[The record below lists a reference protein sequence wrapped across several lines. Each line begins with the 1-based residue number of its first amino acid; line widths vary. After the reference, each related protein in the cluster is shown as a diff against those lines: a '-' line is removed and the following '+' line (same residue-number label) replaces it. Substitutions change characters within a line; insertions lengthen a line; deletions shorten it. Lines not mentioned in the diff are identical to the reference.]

1 MRRLFSLL
9 AAPLAVAGL
18 AACDAVTLNELK
30 PGVSTGYEVRDKL
43 GKPGIEWRND
53 DGSVTWE
60 YTRQPEGTECFM
72 VTVGPDNV
80 LKSIENVLTPQNFA
94 RVQPGWTK
102 DQVRRLLGKPRSVQ
116 VFALKKEE
124 VWDWRLPPE
133 FSADVF
139 FNIHFGETGRS
150 PRPAVRYSREAD
162 PGHRFPVGVRSKI
175 LKTRLSGRYMATSC
189 PGTCHA

>member
-9 AAPLAVAGL
+9 AAALAVAGL

-30 PGVSTGYEVRDKL
+30 PGISTGYEVRDKL

-94 RVQPGWTK
+94 RVQPGWTGPGAPPAGQTPLGPGLLPEEGGSVGLAPAPRIQRRCLFQYSFRGK
-102 DQVRRLLGKPRSVQ
+102 RAGHHDQP
-116 VFALKKEE
+116 
-124 VWDWRLPPE
+124 
-133 FSADVF
+133 
-139 FNIHFGETGRS
+139 FGTT
-150 PRPAVRYSREAD
+150 
-162 PGHRFPVGVRSKI
+162 
-175 LKTRLSGRYMATSC
+175 TRLTQARILSA
-189 PGTCHA
+189 

>member
-9 AAPLAVAGL
+9 VGTAAVAGL

-72 VTVGPDNV
+72 ATVGPDNV
-80 LKSIENVLTPQNFA
+80 LKSLENVLTPQNFA

-116 VFALKKEE
+116 SFALKKEE

-139 FNIHFGETGRS
+139 FNIHFGENGQVTTTSRS
-150 PRPAVRYSREAD
+150 VQPR
-162 PGHRFPVGVRSKI
+162 G
-175 LKTRLSGRYMATSC
+175 
-189 PGTCHA
+189 

>member
-1 MRRLFSLL
+1 MRKLLSLL
-9 AAPLAVAGL
+9 LGALAVLGL
-18 AACDAVTLNELK
+18 ASCDAVNMKDLK

-43 GKPGIEWRND
+43 GKPGLEWRND

-72 VTVGPDNV
+72 ATIGADNILV
-80 LKSIENVLTPQNFA
+80 SLENVLTPQNFA
-94 RVQPGWTK
+94 RVQPGWTR

-116 VFALKKEE
+116 KFALKKEE

-139 FNIHFGETGRS
+139 FNIHFDEAGVVTGTSRS
-150 PRPAVRYSREAD
+150 TQPRGS
-162 PGHRFPVGVRSKI
+162 
-175 LKTRLSGRYMATSC
+175 
-189 PGTCHA
+189 

>member
-9 AAPLAVAGL
+9 VGTVAVAGL

-72 VTVGPDNV
+72 ATLGPDNV
-80 LKSIENVLTPQNFA
+80 LKSLENVLTPQNFA

-116 VFALKKEE
+116 SFALKKEE

-139 FNIHFGETGRS
+139 FNIHFGENGQVTTTSRS
-150 PRPAVRYSREAD
+150 VQPR
-162 PGHRFPVGVRSKI
+162 G
-175 LKTRLSGRYMATSC
+175 
-189 PGTCHA
+189 

>member
-1 MRRLFSLL
+1 MNPLTRML
-9 AAPLAVAGL
+9 AALASVLGFYG
-18 AACDAVTLNELK
+18 CDAAHLADLK
-30 PGVSTGYEVRDKL
+30 PGISTAQEVRERL
-43 GKPGIEWRND
+43 GAPGAEWPNA

-80 LKSIENVLTPQNFA
+80 VKSIENVLTPRNFA

-116 VFALKKEE
+116 VFSLKKEE

-139 FNIHFGETGRS
+139 FNIHFGENGQVTTTSRS
-150 PRPAVRYSREAD
+150 VQPR
-162 PGHRFPVGVRSKI
+162 G
-175 LKTRLSGRYMATSC
+175 
-189 PGTCHA
+189 

>member
-9 AAPLAVAGL
+9 ASTIAVAGL

-80 LKSIENVLTPQNFA
+80 VKSIENVLTPQNFA

-116 VFALKKEE
+116 VFSLKKEE

-139 FNIHFGETGRS
+139 FNIHFGENGQVTTTSRS
-150 PRPAVRYSREAD
+150 VQPR
-162 PGHRFPVGVRSKI
+162 G
-175 LKTRLSGRYMATSC
+175 
-189 PGTCHA
+189 

>member
-9 AAPLAVAGL
+9 VGTVAVAGL

-72 VTVGPDNV
+72 ATVGPDNV
-80 LKSIENVLTPQNFA
+80 LKSLENVLTPQNFA

-116 VFALKKEE
+116 SFALKKEE

-139 FNIHFGETGRS
+139 FNIHFGENGQVTTTSRS
-150 PRPAVRYSREAD
+150 VQPR
-162 PGHRFPVGVRSKI
+162 G
-175 LKTRLSGRYMATSC
+175 
-189 PGTCHA
+189 

>member
-1 MRRLFSLL
+1 MKPLSRFL
-9 AAPLAVAGL
+9 AALASILGFYGCDGAHL
-18 AACDAVTLNELK
+18 AQLK
-30 PGVSTGYEVRDKL
+30 PGISTAQEIRERL
-43 GKPGIEWRND
+43 GTPGAEWPNG

-94 RVQPGWTK
+94 RVQAGWTK

-116 VFALKKEE
+116 VFAMKKEE

-133 FSADVF
+133 VSAEVF
-139 FNIHFGETGRS
+139 FNIHFGENGQVSTT
-150 PRPAVRYSREAD
+150 SRTVQ
-162 PGHRFPVGVRSKI
+162 PQR
-175 LKTRLSGRYMATSC
+175 
-189 PGTCHA
+189 

>member
-80 LKSIENVLTPQNFA
+80 VKSIENVLTPQNFA

-124 VWDWRLPPE
+124 VWDWRQPPE

-139 FNIHFGETGRS
+139 FNIHFGENGQVTTTSRS
-150 PRPAVRYSREAD
+150 VQPR
-162 PGHRFPVGVRSKI
+162 G
-175 LKTRLSGRYMATSC
+175 
-189 PGTCHA
+189 

>member
-1 MRRLFSLL
+1 MRSPFFLL
-9 AAPLAVAGL
+9 IGALAVAGL
-18 AACDAVTLNELK
+18 AACDAVTMKDLK

-43 GKPGIEWRND
+43 GTPGIEWRND

-72 VTVGPDNV
+72 ATVGPDNI
-80 LKSIENVLTPQNFA
+80 LRSLENVLTPQNFA

-133 FSADVF
+133 VSADVF
-139 FNIHFGETGRS
+139 FNVHFGEDSQVSRTSRS
-150 PRPAVRYSREAD
+150 VQPR
-162 PGHRFPVGVRSKI
+162 G
-175 LKTRLSGRYMATSC
+175 
-189 PGTCHA
+189 

>member
-1 MRRLFSLL
+1 MRKLL
-9 AAPLAVAGL
+9 AYLIGALALIGL
-18 AACDAVTLNELK
+18 AGCDAVNMKELK
-30 PGVSTGYEVRDKL
+30 PGVSTGYDVRDKF
-43 GKPGIEWRND
+43 GTPGIEWRND

-94 RVQPGWTK
+94 RVQAGWTK

-116 VFALKKEE
+116 VFAMKKEE

-133 FSADVF
+133 VSAEVF
-139 FNIHFGETGRS
+139 FNIHFGENGQVSTT
-150 PRPAVRYSREAD
+150 SRTVQ
-162 PGHRFPVGVRSKI
+162 PQR
-175 LKTRLSGRYMATSC
+175 
-189 PGTCHA
+189 